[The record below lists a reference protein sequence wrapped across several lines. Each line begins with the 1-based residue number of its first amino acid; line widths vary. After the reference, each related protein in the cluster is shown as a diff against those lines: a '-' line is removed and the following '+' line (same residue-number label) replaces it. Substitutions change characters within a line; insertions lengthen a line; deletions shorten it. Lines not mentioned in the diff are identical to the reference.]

1 MFEEQAVVSAKGDV
15 YSFGM
20 TILQVRQNLLR
31 CLLDHSILLSCLPTR
46 NHTLIS
52 TKLFKCI
59 LRSRNRTR
67 CPTARRTSLSL
78 NVG

>member
-20 TILQVRQNLLR
+20 TIFQVGQNLL
-31 CLLDHSILLSCLPTR
+31 CFISDHSIPLSCLRTR
-46 NHTLIS
+46 SHTPIS
-52 TKLFKCI
+52 TKLFKCF
-59 LRSRNRTR
+59 LRSRNKMRY
-67 CPTARRTSLSL
+67 PTARRMSLSL